1 MRSSAASTQRSRASA
16 RSSRQVQWLSV
27 SEFRSYSRSAT
38 RAPAG
43 MDVGHPSPGVAT
55 RPSVTSLVASVNWD
69 CTQYVA
75 FCGVQQPREEMIQNL
90 EEMLT
95 VRPPPPFSPRHVLRS
110 VLECHDAVRAA
121 LERQLSCQ
129 RHLLPRR
136 RLRGRI

>member
-1 MRSSAASTQRSRASA
+1 
-16 RSSRQVQWLSV
+16 
-27 SEFRSYSRSAT
+27 
-38 RAPAG
+38 

-95 VRPPPPFSPRHVLRS
+95 VRLPPSPFSPRH
-110 VLECHDAVRAA
+110 
-121 LERQLSCQ
+121 
-129 RHLLPRR
+129 
-136 RLRGRI
+136 

>member
-1 MRSSAASTQRSRASA
+1 
-16 RSSRQVQWLSV
+16 
-27 SEFRSYSRSAT
+27 
-38 RAPAG
+38 

-95 VRPPPPFSPRHVLRS
+95 VRPPPSLLTAARD
-110 VLECHDAVRAA
+110 EARA
-121 LERQLSCQ
+121 RMQ
-129 RHLLPRR
+129 
-136 RLRGRI
+136 